1 MFGNF
6 VQRIQES
13 FSPVTSPVSSPKV
26 SRRRFKSPSRGQG
39 SGRTVPPRQ
48 RGRRNHKD
56 EYREVQSEPE
66 SDNCNAAA
74 VGSRRLLD
82 KRKGK
87 SRPKI
92 LEISNPIPIPKGDP
106 IYFSANDLS
115 GSAPPCRRS
124 HELDDK
130 GRNGF
135 HYVNS
140 VPNIADQEI
149 YGKNDSRRNYGGA
162 AVAGRTDPE
171 YEKGRQEGIYWNV
184 GFVPLQGSK
193 SLGRLDG
200 IKEVSQ
206 LALIDTDQNGSI
218 VRFQSLSKLSRK
230 HSQKSLKPMSHFG
243 RYLFS
248 RCYNDA

>member
-26 SRRRFKSPSRGQG
+26 SRRRFKSPTRGQG
-39 SGRTVPPRQ
+39 SGRTAPPRQ

-66 SDNCNAAA
+66 SDNTTA

-92 LEISNPIPIPKGDP
+92 LEISNPIPIPKSDP
-106 IYFSANDLS
+106 IYFSASDVS
-115 GSAPPCRRS
+115 GSAPPCRHPEEFEQLRD
-124 HELDDK
+124 EK
-130 GRNGF
+130 KRNGF

-149 YGKNDSRRNYGGA
+149 YGKNEPRRGYGTA
-162 AVAGRTDPE
+162 AVAGGRTDSRIE
-171 YEKGRQEGIYWNV
+171 EFEKGRQESIYWNV

-200 IKEVSQ
+200 IKESRSANVVRDIHPSGELEGKM
-206 LALIDTDQNGSI
+206 LAKARNAGTIWEC
-218 VRFQSLSKLSRK
+218 R
-230 HSQKSLKPMSHFG
+230 
-243 RYLFS
+243 
-248 RCYNDA
+248 